1 MEAGLLIA
9 FLLATVIGIAVIL
22 PAAELANV
30 WGLGSEAPQTIE
42 TSEEVKAEATKIES
56 IKEEVEIPEEA
67 EEVEEVVEELEQV
80 DPIEPPEPEPEVE
93 VETEIETQT
102 DSAADEAPPE
112 SPEGDFPDFVPPV
125 VDDAAVSE

>member
-56 IKEEVEIPEEA
+56 VKEVVEMPEEA
-67 EEVEEVVEELEQV
+67 EKVVEEIEQV